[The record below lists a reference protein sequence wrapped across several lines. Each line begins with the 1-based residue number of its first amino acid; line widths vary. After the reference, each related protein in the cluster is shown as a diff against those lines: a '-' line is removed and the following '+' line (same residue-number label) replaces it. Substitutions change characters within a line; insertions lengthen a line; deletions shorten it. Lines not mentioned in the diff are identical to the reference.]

1 MKVRGRIGIVR
12 GSKAMIKI
20 LKTISDF
27 IFRKV
32 SHKNKKQILGSVGDG
47 TLNVDVSEMG
57 IEGTIDVS
65 EIHPESIK
73 FFLNTPKTTTKSF
86 ISKII

>member
-1 MKVRGRIGIVR
+1 
-12 GSKAMIKI
+12 MIKI
-20 LKTISDF
+20 LKMISNF

-57 IEGTIDVS
+57 IEGTIVVS
-65 EIHPESIK
+65 EIHPESIR
-73 FFLNTPKTTTKSF
+73 FFNTPKTTTKSF